1 MKALAAGL
9 PMWSCPTDAT
19 RPTTPPACWQAASA
33 ARSTGPPRWPRSPTR
48 STGVLQDL
56 SYRAGAHRLDRSV
69 RRNGRHGETRCSMD
83 RFQGV
88 RRHHRGVGSCG
99 SPGGSRR
106 AGHPARSTGARP
118 VVGSCPSDTTH
129 GMNRP
134 DLPDRPH
141 PWVVPGA
148 DHDPSR
154 TRAGTRW
161 GTAWWRPQLPPAG
174 PLSGDVPTP
183 AGPSVPGEPT
193 ANQRVDIRII
203 PFQRGGLVVKPPIA
217 GLGCAGSSR
226 GSISGDPGPAPG
238 RLGSGKPARIYIHA
252 NPMEETAR
260 WNLSMGSLDD

>member
-1 MKALAAGL
+1 MRRIAPIAAQYWRANADFGSRRHEGAGCWPAHVVLSHGRDQADNAARVLAGGVSGAVNRTAKVAAIADAVHRGAPGPVL
-9 PMWSCPTDAT
+9 PGGRPPARQKRPPE
-19 RPTTPPACWQAASA
+19 RPTW
-33 ARSTGPPRWPRSPTR
+33 
-48 STGVLQDL
+48 
-56 SYRAGAHRLDRSV
+56 
-69 RRNGRHGETRCSMD
+69 RNAMQYGR

-134 DLPDRPH
+134 DLPDRAH
-141 PWVVPGA
+141 PCVVPGA

-174 PLSGDVPTP
+174 PLSGDPPTP

-238 RLGSGKPARIYIHA
+238 AP
-252 NPMEETAR
+252 
-260 WNLSMGSLDD
+260 W